1 MKVKNYLW
9 TLAAALALVG
19 CSDDLETQKG
29 GPEEEPK
36 ALGETYVSFTIA
48 QPETKAPRPSGGEDG
63 DGFEAGQENE
73 NMVKSLVLYFLDG
86 DANSEAATPILGSL
100 FIGES
105 AINQDKTAPNSS
117 ITTNPVRIAAELEA
131 KIEFDKTYGILA
143 VTNIEEGA
151 VSKAATLGE
160 LRDEVYEGGAFGQ
173 GEAGQFIMSSERIG
187 NIKFSKYNNS
197 ENNPATA
204 RILVERLAARIDFK
218 QNTEGGEANVYPIYI
233 TNEKGE
239 YINGDGEVVGE
250 DGKIEMAKITLTNLL
265 VVNQMHSN
273 TYMYKRVAPEVAG
286 DVEWLGLEK
295 ADVKGHQTNY
305 VIDPATFLKSTFAGA
320 ELDVI
325 PYYNRLKETVNV
337 ADFYKEATEG
347 AEVKGIKEFE
357 IAGDESRYNKLG
369 DYATVGYT
377 EENTTDK
384 EFQINGYS
392 TGVIFKGTA
401 KVFAAYNRAEGV
413 LPSGYYIKSITF
425 DNLEE
430 EKEFY
435 IYEDRPYKN
444 LETIIQHSVIRADDE
459 GTVANG
465 WYFDYKTVQDALETA
480 TTKEELQTYI
490 SSFADNSANMGYRKY
505 MEELLA
511 TVGTVVEGVT
521 VTCAS
526 VAPQMKWA
534 IYKEKLNQL
543 TADELSEYSVRKAV
557 AGEDGTYAMDCYYP
571 YWIKH
576 SDNENPRE
584 MGIME
589 FGIVRNNIY
598 KLKVTSINNFS
609 IFQLDPTT
617 VDEPDQLW
625 MNVELQVKDW
635 VLRYNDNIEL

>member
-151 VSKAATLGE
+151 VSKAETLGE
-160 LRDEVYEGGAFGQ
+160 LRDEVYEDGAFGQ

-218 QNTEGGEANVYPIYI
+218 QTTIAGEEANVYPIYI
-233 TNEKGE
+233 TNEDGK
-239 YINGDGEVVGE
+239 YINGDGEIVDE
-250 DGKIEMAKITLTNLL
+250 NGKIAMAKITLTNLL

-273 TYMYKRVAPEVAG
+273 TYMYKRVAPEVTG
-286 DVEWLGLEK
+286 NVEWLGLEK
-295 ADVKGHQTNY
+295 ADVNGHQVNY
-305 VIDPATFLKSTFAGA
+305 VIDPLTRLKTNTWIGE
-320 ELDVI
+320 ELEDF
-325 PYYNRLKETVNV
+325 PYYNRIKSTVNV
-337 ADFYKEATEG
+337 AKFYEEATEG
-347 AEVKGIKEFE
+347 IKEFT
-357 IAGDESRYNKLG
+357 IAGDGNRYNKLG

-384 EFQINGYS
+384 ELQINGYS

-401 KVFAAYNRAEGV
+401 KVLAAYNRAEGV

-425 DNLEE
+425 DNLGEE
-430 EKEFY
+430 EEFY
-435 IYEDRPYKN
+435 IYEDKPYKN

-465 WYFDYKTVQDALETA
+465 WWFDYPDVQTALASA
-480 TTKEELQTYI
+480 TTEEELQTYI

-511 TVGTVVEGVT
+511 TVGTEVEDVMVT
-521 VTCAS
+521 YAT
-526 VAPQMKWA
+526 VAPKMTWA
-534 IYKEKLNQL
+534 TYKATL
-543 TADELSEYSVRKAV
+543 TDDELSKYSVRKAV
-557 AGEDGTYAMDCYYP
+557 TGSDGTYAMDCYYP

-598 KLKVTSINNFS
+598 KLAVNKINNFG

-625 MNVELQVKDW
+625 MDVELQVKDW

>member
-9 TLAAALALVG
+9 TLAAALTLVG

-143 VTNIEEGA
+143 VTNIGEGA

-160 LRDEVYEGGAFGQ
+160 LRDEVYEDGAFGQ

-187 NIKFSKYNNS
+187 KIKFSKYNNS

-218 QNTEGGEANVYPIYI
+218 QKTEGEANVYPIYI

-239 YINGDGEVVGE
+239 YINGDGEIVGE

-295 ADVKGHQTNY
+295 ADVQGHQTNY
-305 VIDPATFLKSTFAGA
+305 VIDPHTKSKTGIV
-320 ELDVI
+320 EGTPDNI
-325 PYYNRLKETVNV
+325 PYYNRLEKTVNV
-337 ADFYKEATEG
+337 AEFYKEATEG
-347 AEVKGIKEFE
+347 IKEFN
-357 IAGDESRYNKLG
+357 IAGDDSRYNKLG
-369 DYATVGYT
+369 NYATVGYT

-384 EFQINGYS
+384 ELQINGYS

-401 KVFAAYNRAEGV
+401 KVLAAYDRAEGV

-425 DNLEE
+425 NKLEDNEV
-430 EKEFY
+430 FY
-435 IYEDRPYKN
+435 IYEDKPYKN

-465 WYFDYKTVQDALETA
+465 WYFDYKTVQEDLEKA
-480 TTKEELQTYI
+480 TTEEELQTYI

-511 TVGTVVEGVT
+511 TVDTEVDGVT
-521 VTCAS
+521 VTYES
-526 VAPQMKWA
+526 VAPKMTWA
-534 IYKEKLNQL
+534 TYKATL
-543 TADELSEYSVRKAV
+543 TDDELSKYSVRKAV
-557 AGEDGTYAMDCYYP
+557 AGDDGTYAMDCYYP

-598 KLKVTSINNFS
+598 KLAVNKINNFG
-609 IFQLDPTT
+609 IFQLDPST

-625 MNVELQVKDW
+625 MDVELQVKDW

>member
-143 VTNIEEGA
+143 VTNIGEGA

-218 QNTEGGEANVYPIYI
+218 QKTEGEANVYPIYI

-239 YINGDGEVVGE
+239 YINGDGEIVGE

-295 ADVKGHQTNY
+295 ADVQGHQTNY
-305 VIDPATFLKSTFAGA
+305 VIDPHTKSKTGIV
-320 ELDVI
+320 EGTPDNI
-325 PYYNRLKETVNV
+325 PYYNRLEKTVNV
-337 ADFYKEATEG
+337 AEFYKEATEG
-347 AEVKGIKEFE
+347 IKEFN
-357 IAGDESRYNKLG
+357 IAGDDSRYNKLG
-369 DYATVGYT
+369 NYATVGYT

-384 EFQINGYS
+384 ELQINGYS

-401 KVFAAYNRAEGV
+401 KVLAAYDRAEGV

-425 DNLEE
+425 NKLEDNEV
-430 EKEFY
+430 FY
-435 IYEDRPYKN
+435 IYEDKPYKN

-465 WYFDYKTVQDALETA
+465 WYFDYKTVQEVLEKA
-480 TTKEELQTYI
+480 TTEEELQTYI

-511 TVGTVVEGVT
+511 TVDTEVDGVT
-521 VTCAS
+521 VTYES
-526 VAPQMKWA
+526 VAPKMTWA
-534 IYKEKLNQL
+534 TYKATL
-543 TADELSEYSVRKAV
+543 TDDELSKYSVRKAV
-557 AGEDGTYAMDCYYP
+557 AGDGGTYAMDCYYP

-598 KLKVTSINNFS
+598 KLAVNKINNFG
-609 IFQLDPTT
+609 IFQLDPST

-625 MNVELQVKDW
+625 MDVELQVKDW

>member
-19 CSDDLETQKG
+19 CSEDLETQKG

-36 ALGETYVSFTIA
+36 ALGENYVSFTIA

-86 DANSEAATPILGSL
+86 DANSDASTPILGSL
-100 FIGES
+100 FIGKDK
-105 AINQDKTAPNSS
+105 INQEATTPNSS

-160 LRDEVYEGGAFGQ
+160 LRDEVYDDGAFGQ

-218 QNTEGGEANVYPIYI
+218 QTTIAGEEANVYPIYI
-233 TNEKGE
+233 TNEDGK
-239 YINGDGEVVGE
+239 YINGDGEIVDE
-250 DGKIEMAKITLTNLL
+250 NGKIAMAKITLTNLL

-273 TYMYKRVAPEVAG
+273 TYMYKRVAPEVTG
-286 DVEWLGLEK
+286 NVEWLGLEK
-295 ADVKGHQTNY
+295 ADVNGHQVNY
-305 VIDPATFLKSTFAGA
+305 VIDPLTRLKTNTWIGE
-320 ELDVI
+320 ELEDF
-325 PYYNRLKETVNV
+325 PYYNRIKSTVNV
-337 ADFYKEATEG
+337 AKFYEEATEG
-347 AEVKGIKEFE
+347 IKEFT
-357 IAGDESRYNKLG
+357 IAGDGNRYNKLG

-384 EFQINGYS
+384 ELQINGYS

-401 KVFAAYNRAEGV
+401 KILAAYNRAEGV

-425 DNLEE
+425 DNLGEE
-430 EKEFY
+430 EEFY
-435 IYEDRPYKN
+435 IYEDKPYKN

-465 WYFDYKTVQDALETA
+465 WWFDYPDVQTALASA
-480 TTKEELQTYI
+480 TTEEELQTYI

-511 TVGTVVEGVT
+511 TVDTEVDGVT
-521 VTCAS
+521 VTYES
-526 VAPQMKWA
+526 VAPKMTWA
-534 IYKEKLNQL
+534 TYKATL
-543 TADELSEYSVRKAV
+543 TDDELSKYSVRKAV
-557 AGEDGTYAMDCYYP
+557 AGDDGTYAMDCYYP

-598 KLKVTSINNFS
+598 KLAVNKINNFG
-609 IFQLDPTT
+609 IFQLDPST

-625 MNVELQVKDW
+625 MDVELQVKDW

>member
-143 VTNIEEGA
+143 VTNIGEGA

-218 QNTEGGEANVYPIYI
+218 QKTEGEANVYPIYI

-239 YINGDGEVVGE
+239 YINGDGEIVGE

-295 ADVKGHQTNY
+295 ADVQGHQTNY
-305 VIDPATFLKSTFAGA
+305 VIDPHTKSKTGIV
-320 ELDVI
+320 EGTPDNI
-325 PYYNRLKETVNV
+325 PYYNRLEKTVNV
-337 ADFYKEATEG
+337 AEFYKEATEG
-347 AEVKGIKEFE
+347 IKEFN
-357 IAGDESRYNKLG
+357 IAGDDSRYNKLG
-369 DYATVGYT
+369 NYATVGYT

-384 EFQINGYS
+384 ELQINGYS

-401 KVFAAYNRAEGV
+401 KVLAAYDRAEGV

-425 DNLEE
+425 NKLEDNEV
-430 EKEFY
+430 FY
-435 IYEDRPYKN
+435 IYEDKPYKN

-465 WYFDYKTVQDALETA
+465 WYFDYKTVQEALEKA
-480 TTKEELQTYI
+480 TTEEELQTYI

-511 TVGTVVEGVT
+511 TVDTEVDGVT
-521 VTCAS
+521 VTYES
-526 VAPQMKWA
+526 VAPKMTWA
-534 IYKEKLNQL
+534 TYKATL
-543 TADELSEYSVRKAV
+543 TDDELSKYSVRKAV
-557 AGEDGTYAMDCYYP
+557 AGDGGTYAMDCYYP

-598 KLKVTSINNFS
+598 KLAVNKINNFG
-609 IFQLDPTT
+609 IFQLDPST

-625 MNVELQVKDW
+625 MDVELQVKDW